1 VEMKTMKTV
10 LAAVV
15 LFLGLGVSACGSN
28 TTTPSGPLD
37 KTAFGN
43 KYKLA
48 PNAVA
53 GFQQDPTDP
62 TGAYLTYTGDE
73 LVQSIDGAAGVYT
86 EYGARVE
93 MYQSLVG
100 PIPAGAT
107 DPELANFYAMDFVTD
122 AKATAMVVW
131 EQTQTNAAA
140 TIPGYDPSVAVGY
153 GSIGGLAVYAHFKAT
168 YIELN
173 LSGFGDQGST
183 CSACPEAAK
192 FLQVLSSKTN

>member
-1 VEMKTMKTV
+1 MEMKTMKTV
-10 LAAVV
+10 LAAVG

-28 TTTPSGPLD
+28 ATTPSGPLD

-48 PNAVA
+48 DNAVA
-53 GFQQDPTDP
+53 GFKQDPTDP
-62 TGAYLTYTGDE
+62 TGYLTYTGDE

-100 PIPAGAT
+100 P

-122 AKATAMVVW
+122 AKATAMVAW

-183 CSACPEAAK
+183 CTACSVAAQ

>member
-1 VEMKTMKTV
+1 MEIKTMKTV

-15 LFLGLGVSACGSN
+15 LFLGIGVSACGSN
-28 TTTPSGPLD
+28 TPSGPLD
-37 KTAFGN
+37 AAAFGL
-43 KYKLA
+43 KYKLST
-48 PNAVA
+48 NEVT
-53 GFQQDPTDP
+53 GFQQDPADP
-62 TGAYLTYTGDE
+62 THAYQTWTGEE
-73 LVQSIDGAAGVYT
+73 LVQQIDGAAGVYT
-86 EYGARVE
+86 DNGARVE

-173 LSGFGDQGST
+173 LSGFGDQSST
-183 CSACPEAAK
+183 CSACSAAAK
-192 FLQVLSSKTN
+192 FLQALSSKTN